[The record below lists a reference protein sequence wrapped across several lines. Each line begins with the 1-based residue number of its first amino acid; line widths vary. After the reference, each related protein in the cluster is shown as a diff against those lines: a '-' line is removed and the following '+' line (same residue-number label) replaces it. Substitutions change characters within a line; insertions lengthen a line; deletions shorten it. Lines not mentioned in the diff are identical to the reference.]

1 MGYTKKVTIDE
12 FISDAAGIVDE
23 VHRSSDRAS
32 AITAAAV
39 LDDMLRILL
48 EGHFIPSSNTA
59 SDFLKNHVLEFS
71 ARIDLCYCVG
81 LISEAEEK
89 DLHIIRR
96 IRNSFAHSRLKV
108 SFEHAGT
115 RDRCRSL
122 NLAKKFWETTKC
134 EPEDTKLWF
143 LSGWL
148 LLSNA
153 LTHRIKRVRHRQS
166 PRDVSMRQ
174 NILFR

>member
-1 MGYTKKVTIDE
+1 MKIVTIDE

-23 VHRSSDRAS
+23 VCHSPDRAA

-39 LDDMLRILL
+39 LDDMLSVLL
-48 EGHFIPSSNTA
+48 ESYFVLSSKTT
-59 SDFLKNHVLEFS
+59 SELLKNHLSEFS
-71 ARIDLCYCVG
+71 ARIDLCYCIG

-122 NLAKKFWETTKC
+122 NLAKIFWEISNC
-134 EPEDTKLWF
+134 EPENTRLWF

-166 PRDVSMRQ
+166 PRDISMRRS
-174 NILFR
+174 ILFR